1 MQLGVSKKIS
11 LQQVQLDRSKIFCL
25 QQMQNQIDVSKQNLF
40 AANAARRERY
50 IFCLLQMQLDVSK
63 KNLFAANAARRAAV
77 TENPRLHSVT
87 SRRTVQETQLGLT
100 DKQVHSCSL
109 KPQFQLSASFH
120 LSNSKCTELPATIST
135 VHVDVFAHMY
145 HHNQEYLNVSPHRQ

>member
-1 MQLGVSKKIS
+1 MPPSQKVQLGVSKKIS

-40 AANAARRERY
+40 AANAARR
-50 IFCLLQMQLDVSK
+50 
-63 KNLFAANAARRAAV
+63 AAV
-77 TENPRLHSVT
+77 TQNPRLHSVT
-87 SRRTVQETQLGLT
+87 SRLALQETQLGLT

-109 KPQFQLSASFH
+109 KPQRQLSASFH

-135 VHVDVFAHMY
+135 VHVDVFAHVY
-145 HHNQEYLNVSPHRQ
+145 QCPPSRSYRDLLTSHACYQP

>member
-1 MQLGVSKKIS
+1 MLLDVSKKI
-11 LQQVQLDRSKIFCL
+11 RL
-25 QQMQNQIDVSKQNLF
+25 QQMQLDGSDIFCLLQMQLDGSD
-40 AANAARRERY
+40 

-135 VHVDVFAHMY
+135 VHVDVFAHVY
-145 HHNQEYLNVSPHRQ
+145 QHNQEYLNVTPH